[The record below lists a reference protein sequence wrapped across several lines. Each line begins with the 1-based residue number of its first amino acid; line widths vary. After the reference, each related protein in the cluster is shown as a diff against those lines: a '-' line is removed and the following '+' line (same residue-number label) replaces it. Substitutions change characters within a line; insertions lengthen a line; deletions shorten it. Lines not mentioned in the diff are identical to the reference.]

1 MAISGV
7 ANTDLTD
14 TFDQFRI
21 NMNTVKNN
29 AADTQSDNTFS
40 GTQTFQTIQFGDG
53 TQITSLGD
61 TIPFAIALG

>member
-1 MAISGV
+1 MAIAGV
-7 ANTDLTD
+7 PNTDLSD

-29 AADTQSDNTFS
+29 AADTQSDNTFT